1 MQVRRP
7 AAPLVANRSRRLS
20 FGESPPK
27 RPRDLACEGGLRT
40 RIDHMQ
46 SEVWLRGPVAGIT
59 PTLQPAA
66 HALLQTLEDVEQVVS
81 ELTTDQIWTMPGGAA
96 SVGFHLV
103 HLAGSTDR
111 LLTYARGEVLT
122 DAQRIR
128 LQAEKSPVHAD
139 AATLLRD
146 LRHTIDSA
154 LSQLRRTPET
164 TLAEAR
170 AVGRAALPTTVL
182 GLLFHAAEH
191 AQRHA
196 GQVVST
202 GKILRGLPGAAG

>member
-1 MQVRRP
+1 
-7 AAPLVANRSRRLS
+7 
-20 FGESPPK
+20 
-27 RPRDLACEGGLRT
+27 
-40 RIDHMQ
+40 MQ

-128 LQAEKSPVHAD
+128 LRAEKTPVQTD

-146 LRHTIDSA
+146 LRDTIDSA
-154 LSQLRRTPET
+154 LSQFRRTPET

-170 AVGRAALPTTVL
+170 SVGRAAVPTTVL

-196 GQVVST
+196 GQVVTT